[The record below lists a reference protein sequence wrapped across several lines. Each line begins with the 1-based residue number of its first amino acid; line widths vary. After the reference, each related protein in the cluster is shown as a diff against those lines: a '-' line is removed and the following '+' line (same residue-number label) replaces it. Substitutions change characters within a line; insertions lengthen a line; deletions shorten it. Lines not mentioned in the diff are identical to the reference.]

1 MANSFIIGLSPKF
14 ELTTSTELKFLISK
28 NLKNVKIVP
37 LNLETLIFCKIN
49 KLNFICFKFISD
61 NADDDAGQ
69 DWSKAFKKGAKEFS
83 LFFQKEYEG
92 IKI

>member
-1 MANSFIIGLSPKF
+1 MTSPD
-14 ELTTSTELKFLISK
+14 LVTD
-28 NLKNVKIVP
+28 IVDM
-37 LNLETLIFCKIN
+37 EAYSYAKFCKIN

-61 NADDDAGQ
+61 NADNEAGK